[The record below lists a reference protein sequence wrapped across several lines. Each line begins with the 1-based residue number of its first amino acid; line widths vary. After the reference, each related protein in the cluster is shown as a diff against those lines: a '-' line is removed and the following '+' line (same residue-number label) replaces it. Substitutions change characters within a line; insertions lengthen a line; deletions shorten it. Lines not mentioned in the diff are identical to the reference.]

1 MLLVHLPNGSAAC
14 CLQESDKI
22 RLRREAKKAKGF
34 YVEDETKVVF
44 AIRIRGINDMHPKA
58 GARSAS
64 CRTAAPQTA
73 CQMSPVAHNAAD
85 FSSVVWPL
93 QSAFA

>member
-1 MLLVHLPNGSAAC
+1 MDGGMLVHLPNGGAAC

-58 GARSAS
+58 SSRSAP
-64 CRTAAPQTA
+64 CCIAAPQTA
-73 CQMSPVAHNAAD
+73 CQMSPVGHNTAD
-85 FSSVVWPL
+85 LSSVV
-93 QSAFA
+93 